1 MTTVAAT
8 FAIRS
13 FRRADDPHFLR
24 ALDIYNRSVHYQAK
38 TDVRDIAYWLE
49 NERSHPY
56 AKLYFC
62 GLFEGTQVIGYLQF
76 AYFPAERLVHVDYFV
91 VAEEHRSRGRFY
103 LFAEQFGDFLQKEH
117 LSFNL
122 ITAEISLVDEAKGQ
136 SGYAEK
142 LIRLFR
148 STGLGELKVDY
159 LQPMLGWGSNDT
171 SIPARLMVFFP
182 VPATKLSVSR
192 YIEILKT
199 IYWKHYRAW
208 YKPLYPEHDASYLQ
222 HIEQLTKDAEE
233 KLKGVKTLDVD
244 IPDSE
249 FAAAINTRR
258 VGMRRQIIWFA
269 AKLILSA
276 VAAAFLH
283 WFLANRTE
291 WNPYY
296 ILGAVVACFTVV
308 AMLLTLRTREQLEA
322 TKFFLSVVR
331 DFFSH

>member
-1 MTTVAAT
+1 
-8 FAIRS
+8 
-13 FRRADDPHFLR
+13 
-24 ALDIYNRSVHYQAK
+24 
-38 TDVRDIAYWLE
+38 
-49 NERSHPY
+49 
-56 AKLYFC
+56 
-62 GLFEGTQVIGYLQF
+62 
-76 AYFPAERLVHVDYFV
+76 
-91 VAEEHRSRGRFY
+91 
-103 LFAEQFGDFLQKEH
+103 
-117 LSFNL
+117 
-122 ITAEISLVDEAKGQ
+122 
-136 SGYAEK
+136 
-142 LIRLFR
+142 
-148 STGLGELKVDY
+148 
-159 LQPMLGWGSNDT
+159 
-171 SIPARLMVFFP
+171 MVFFP

>member
-159 LQPMLGWGSNDT
+159 LQPMLGW
-171 SIPARLMVFFP
+171 A
-182 VPATKLSVSR
+182 ATTLPS
-192 YIEILKT
+192 
-199 IYWKHYRAW
+199 
-208 YKPLYPEHDASYLQ
+208 PL
-222 HIEQLTKDAEE
+222 
-233 KLKGVKTLDVD
+233 V
-244 IPDSE
+244 
-249 FAAAINTRR
+249 
-258 VGMRRQIIWFA
+258 
-269 AKLILSA
+269 
-276 VAAAFLH
+276 
-283 WFLANRTE
+283 
-291 WNPYY
+291 
-296 ILGAVVACFTVV
+296 
-308 AMLLTLRTREQLEA
+308 
-322 TKFFLSVVR
+322 
-331 DFFSH
+331 